1 MDNMD
6 NYETHY
12 VSSGSERELND
23 KLNDD
28 NVNVGDIIMID
39 TDNQLG
45 FAKWQVICEKKGLKI
60 IEDLREHGGRRR
72 RRTHRRKS
80 SKRRT
85 RRRMRK

>member
-1 MDNMD
+1 
-6 NYETHY
+6 
-12 VSSGSERELND
+12 
-23 KLNDD
+23 
-28 NVNVGDIIMID
+28 MID

>member
-28 NVNVGDIIMID
+28 NVNVG
-39 TDNQLG
+39 
-45 FAKWQVICEKKGLKI
+45 V
-60 IEDLREHGGRRR
+60 
-72 RRTHRRKS
+72 
-80 SKRRT
+80 
-85 RRRMRK
+85 